1 MVRHSLSI
9 ERKRGEMNMKGFARM
24 TKLSNVGGRADYI
37 TNERKQEAILAKS
50 EAVDWKPYQDFEKT
64 NQRTATANNE
74 GRELIIALP
83 NEWSELPPAEL
94 HARANIIAQTAVGKS
109 TDLQWAVHWNH
120 DRTNLHIHVIFSE
133 RQREKDTGRW
143 DRDIYLTED
152 GKVARKKADRAKNP
166 DGTDKPPVHR
176 KGEEKGGFTAKDKA
190 YTTKGWL
197 ANTKDRLKQTFA
209 ERWGVKI
216 EKPDYLHQYHEGKG
230 KEAPAIRQK
239 NEVIKAVNG
248 RLKDLASI
256 GLSVEQVAL
265 PPIKATMKSRE
276 LVVPYFKDGQPQL
289 RRCRTP
295 ERALDFLRQSEPEWT
310 QTIARYRQPERKPEP
325 QKAPEPTQQ
334 PSFSL
339 TALLEAQRAY
349 YAELFATKDQ
359 RKPLDR
365 SAVTAPERFQT
376 AVDEFLGAKARERAL
391 RGVSDGYKGLKGFLH
406 GAEKKEAVAD
416 YESARRTSD
425 RLGEKVADQ
434 LFFNTPYQRSQFI
447 SFPLDYDGKPKSEVV
462 EKCRAKISEL
472 EAKAQT
478 AIANARPE
486 NALEPSPERL
496 EARRSDFVAEM
507 AKCPLEQRE
516 AVRERLFADLDGL
529 KQGNS
534 VADKLTRAEV
544 EQLAKRQLPTPAEIK
559 RQQEREQSRN
569 SGKREKGRGYG
580 E

>member
-1 MVRHSLSI
+1 
-9 ERKRGEMNMKGFARM
+9 MKSFARV
-24 TKLSNVGGRADYI
+24 TKLGNIGGRADYI
-37 TNERKQEAILAKS
+37 TNEKKQEAILAKS
-50 EAVDWKPYQDFEKT
+50 EAVDWKPYQDFERA

-74 GRELIIALP
+74 GREMIIALP
-83 NEWSELPPAEL
+83 NEWSKLPPAEL
-94 HARANIIAQTAVGKS
+94 HARASIIAQTAVGKVS
-109 TDLQWAVHWNH
+109 DLQWAVHWNH
-120 DRTNLHIHVIFSE
+120 ARSNLHVHVIFSE
-133 RQREKDTGRW
+133 RQREENAGRW
-143 DRDIYLTED
+143 DRNIYATAD
-152 GKVARKKADRAKNP
+152 GKVARSKADRAKDSEGNYILL
-166 DGTDKPPVHR
+166 HR
-176 KGEEKGGFTAKDKA
+176 KGEEKGGFTAKDKT

-197 ANTKDRLKQTFA
+197 ADTKERLKQTFT
-209 ERWGVKI
+209 ERWGVNI

-239 NEVIKAVNG
+239 NEAIKGINS
-248 RLKDLASI
+248 RLNDLASCYANI
-256 GLSVEQVAL
+256 DSTIAPQVRS
-265 PPIKATMKSRE
+265 ATKDR
-276 LVVPYFKDGQPQL
+276 LLLVPYLKDGSPTW
-289 RRCRTP
+289 RKCRSSA
-295 ERALDFLRQSEPEWT
+295 EALGVLHRTEAEWS
-310 QTIARYRQPERKPEP
+310 ARFDTSRQPERKPEP
-325 QKAPEPTQQ
+325 QKTPEPTQQ
-334 PSFSL
+334 PSFSF

-391 RGVSDGYKGLKGFLH
+391 RDISEGYKGLKGFLH

-416 YESARRTSD
+416 YESARRTAD

-462 EKCRAKISEL
+462 EKCRAKMSEL
-472 EAKAQT
+472 EAKART
-478 AIANARPE
+478 AIVNARPE

-544 EQLAKRQLPTPAEIK
+544 EQLARRKLPTPAEIK
-559 RQQEREQSRN
+559 KQQEREQSRN